1 MPDFAYRAANA
12 AGKLVD
18 GHIDASD
25 QDAALRQLRSQGL
38 LPIRLVDRAGRR
50 PAPTGSARDAQPQP
64 AKPSAGLQLFGGRG
78 RPDHQD
84 IHNFT
89 GELAVMLRAGLPLDR
104 ALRVQIGMANKPAF
118 RELVEDILRTVKGGG
133 SFSQALAPYRDL
145 FGDFYINMAR
155 SGEVG
160 GHLSEVLTRL
170 AEHLERFK
178 SLRESVISAL
188 IYPAILVLVAAIS
201 VVLMLGFVVPQFEA
215 LFADLGEA
223 LPTPTRMVVAA
234 GHLVADWGLVLV
246 AVVAAVAV
254 ALAQW
259 LRSEAG
265 RLWRDRLVLRLPVL
279 GQVVR
284 KYEIT
289 RFARSLGTLLGNGVP
304 IVNAIR
310 IATDTLGNSQIHAAM
325 AGVTPSI
332 KQGGRLAD
340 ALEQTRFFSPLALN
354 MVRLGEET
362 GQLDAMLLELA
373 RVYDNEVQAGV
384 KRALTMLEPMLILV
398 LGAVIAGI
406 ILSILMG
413 ILAVNDLAL

>member
-1 MPDFAYRAANA
+1 MADFAYRAATA
-12 AGKLVD
+12 AGELID

-25 QDAALRQLRSQGL
+25 QDAALRQLRSRGL
-38 LPIRLVDRAGRR
+38 LPIRLTDRAGTRSSS
-50 PAPTGSARDAQPQP
+50 PAAAPAAKETG
-64 AKPSAGLQLFGGRG
+64 AGALRFGRRG
-78 RPDHQD
+78 RPDRQD

-104 ALRVQIGMANKPAF
+104 ALRVQIGMATKPAF
-118 RELVEDILRTVKGGG
+118 RELVEDILRSVKGGG
-133 SFSQALAPYRDL
+133 SFSQALAPYRSL

-170 AEHLERFK
+170 AEHLERSK

-188 IYPAILVLVAAIS
+188 IYPAILVLVAVIS

-223 LPTPTRMVVAA
+223 LPTPTRIIVAA
-234 GHLVADWGLVLV
+234 GHLIADWGIVLGV
-246 AVVAAVAV
+246 GVVLLGFG
-254 ALAQW
+254 LAKW
-259 LRSEAG
+259 LRSDAG
-265 RLWRDRLVLRLPVL
+265 RLWRDRAALRLPVL
-279 GQVVR
+279 GKVVR

-310 IATDTLGNSQIHAAM
+310 IATDTLGNSQVHAAM
-325 AGVTPSI
+325 DGVEPAI
-332 KQGGRLAD
+332 KQGGRVAE

-362 GQLDAMLLELA
+362 GQLDVMLLELA

-384 KRALTMLEPMLILV
+384 KRALTMLEPLLILV